1 MRLIDCPKEVGGP
14 AQVRRASS
22 SGKKMARAHPPE
34 GKEEKQKQKGRE
46 SAKTRSAWVSET
58 LALDLRV
65 SVWRQT
71 DRQGKRNQW
80 RKWVWEKQGRGGERL
95 EVPDHLTEIPSGEGF
110 LFQFLPGAEEM
121 LLQTNLHTKGEL
133 R

>member
-1 MRLIDCPKEVGGP
+1 M
-14 AQVRRASS
+14 
-22 SGKKMARAHPPE
+22 
-34 GKEEKQKQKGRE
+34 
-46 SAKTRSAWVSET
+46 SET